1 MQHSINTFHNSSS
14 IPVIQRPIKCYS
26 GVARRL
32 SKMGKKVDRA
42 KTDKSSSSG
51 HHGES
56 ADDGNKSPGGC
67 LFYEP

>member
-1 MQHSINTFHNSSS
+1 MYLQLVHDGVTF
-14 IPVIQRPIKCYS
+14 CCS

-56 ADDGNKSPGGC
+56 ADDGNKSPGLYLHMHNDKGAC
-67 LFYEP
+67 RT